1 MKAIVPANKIL
12 NGSRWRKWR
21 MEIFIARR
29 NISNLFFLFGA
40 KQHIAGFRVY
50 IKFKKAIFIANFW
63 TTSCILRSCSL
74 FFFSRLF
81 LPCLLA
87 YRHFLSVNK
96 KYARRCCAKISN
108 IHCWLL
114 LFSTFSHR
122 SSKYNEIES
131 LLVRK
136 NVHCGNID
144 IYENISIELPVLEIS
159 FV

>member
-29 NISNLFFLFGA
+29 NISNLFFFSEHNNILPDSVFILNSKKLFLLQTFGRLLVFCDRA
-40 KQHIAGFRVY
+40 
-50 IKFKKAIFIANFW
+50 
-63 TTSCILRSCSL
+63 L

-81 LPCLLA
+81 LPCLPA

-96 KYARRCCAKISN
+96 KNMHGVAVQKISN
-108 IHCWLL
+108 IRCWLL

-122 SSKYNEIES
+122 SSKYNEIKS